1 MKALSLWDIIQ
12 DNLYLIIIYTWI
24 ELGTVSSYIYIYNYV
39 AYIPVVKHSKVAVS
53 PTTASRLVEGRITN
67 SVCL

>member
-12 DNLYLIIIYTWI
+12 DNLYLIYTWI
-24 ELGTVSSYIYIYNYV
+24 ELGTVSSYV